1 MVSFPEV
8 IERVKEFYNFD
19 KQELFGLLIATIVI
33 GFIFSFRHW
42 GEDQFNLAYGFKNL
56 FLASIVAGISLWF
69 KISCQKI
76 YGLTSGQ
83 SNTFKVWWNGIVI
96 MLVLAFITQGWI
108 PLVLVG
114 GAVSSFMVKQRLGEF
129 RYGFSTWV
137 LAISAS
143 WAIWGSLI
151 MATFFAIGAYFF
163 PQNFFF
169 DIGLKMNLMIAFCS
183 WLPLPQQDGL
193 SLFFGSKGLWMLAVL
208 AILAA
213 AVLLLT
219 KTTIGLIVIIVVG
232 TIIGITTILTGSE
245 K

>member
-1 MVSFPEV
+1 MAVLNV
-8 IERVKEFYNFD
+8 AN
-19 KQELFGLLIATIVI
+19 GT
-33 GFIFSFRHW
+33 
-42 GEDQFNLAYGFKNL
+42 FNAGVPAGGQTLAPTR
-56 FLASIVAGISLWF
+56 I
-69 KISCQKI
+69 KI
-76 YGLTSGQ
+76 Y
-83 SNTFKVWWNGIVI
+83 
-96 MLVLAFITQGWI
+96 
-108 PLVLVG
+108 
-114 GAVSSFMVKQRLGEF
+114 EE
-129 RYGFSTWV
+129 
-137 LAISAS
+137 
-143 WAIWGSLI
+143 
-151 MATFFAIGAYFF
+151 
-163 PQNFFF
+163 NFFF